1 MSLKKGLTY
10 LVESPEDSSVL
21 LALDARVHDGL
32 IDWFDTVRDRAF
44 PIKSSK
50 DQPDGLEV
58 VTERATYRF
67 KRLTKDLYDSTVVAK
82 VTGSRPFAT
91 TEELQ
96 EFYRKFSR

>member
-1 MSLKKGLTY
+1 MTLRPKTVY
-10 LVESPEDSSVL
+10 LVESGEDPTVL

-50 DQPDGLEV
+50 DLPDGLEV

-67 KRLTKDLYDSTVVAK
+67 RKLTKELYDQHVVAK
-82 VTGSRPFAT
+82 VAGGRRFEAT
-91 TEELQ
+91 ADLQ
-96 EFYRKFSR
+96 AFYDAFPR